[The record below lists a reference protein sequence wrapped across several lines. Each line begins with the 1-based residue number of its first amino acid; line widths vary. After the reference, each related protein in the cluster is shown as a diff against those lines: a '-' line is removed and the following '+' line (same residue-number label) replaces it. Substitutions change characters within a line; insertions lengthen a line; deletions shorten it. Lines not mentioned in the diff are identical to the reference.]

1 MWKQALVGA
10 FNQEKALIGAF
21 SVIVKTDCE
30 TDGSSQELV
39 TIFVTCCPSP
49 TLLATAPEQEVSC
62 SGSVVGRSR
71 VGISMLRK
79 STKLHKGICPK
90 RVSYLVLLLWVIKVL
105 TTRIA
110 PAVISLGWTH
120 LHKMLVLSI
129 KHLNIM
135 MIRLIKHLNLMIS
148 TLLQQFDSHWID
160 K

>member
-1 MWKQALVGA
+1 MRFQPGEGPCRGL
-10 FNQEKALIGAF
+10 LR
-21 SVIVKTDCE
+21 DCE
-30 TDGSSQELV
+30 TDGSSAALV

-49 TLLATAPEQEVSC
+49 TPLPLHLNRKSHVLALLLVS
-62 SGSVVGRSR
+62 

-105 TTRIA
+105 TTRIV